1 VGCTARGERGADS
14 SWTISGCPGQWLG
27 TALET
32 CLVLEMCPRDARPRD
47 TPLGTGGLHL
57 RADSSQQEGTV
68 WGQSVALVF
77 ESLQVSADAPQ
88 TCQAHGCS
96 RAAAPARHHPAG
108 LGERLAN
115 VGLLMSSGS
124 GAAGPGAGARWGPEG
139 RLRMERMRSKAPRW
153 GGEGR
158 EMRQGTRICAGSTG
172 FSRLSHRAGRAE
184 EPRLILSLPRCLRRD
199 YRVGLVDGC
208 LTPWQ
213 RPGSPLCR

>member
-1 VGCTARGERGADS
+1 MGCTARGERGADS

-124 GAAGPGAGARWGPEG
+124 GAAGPGAGAWWGPEG
-139 RLRMERMRSKAPRW
+139 RLRAERMRSKAPRW
-153 GGEGR
+153 GGE
-158 EMRQGTRICAGSTG
+158 
-172 FSRLSHRAGRAE
+172 AGRCGRAPE
-184 EPRLILSLPRCLRRD
+184 FVPAAWDFPGLATAPGERRS
-199 YRVGLVDGC
+199 
-208 LTPWQ
+208 
-213 RPGSPLCR
+213 PG